1 MMIKLLYF
9 AILREKLGRQEEL
22 IEFSGSVGELRK
34 LLMER
39 ETHLQDVLKVC
50 LFAVNQEYVRE
61 DFVLKGGETVAV
73 IPPVSGG

>member
-39 ETHLQDVLKVC
+39 EPHLQDVLKVC
-50 LFAVNQEYVRE
+50 LFAVNQEYVGE
-61 DFVLKGGETVAV
+61 DFVLKDGETVAV